1 MRRFI
6 MIPLLAAG
14 LALGACAQ
22 KSYPPSSGV
31 SSGASSAAPA
41 AGTALPPPDTAPAA
55 GGSDSAGGSGDGWVS
70 TYPYGTATGGTA
82 TGGTASEA
90 TGSTVSPGGETPTA
104 ATVEQDDS
112 GGTVSVL
119 SSQDDQGSVQ
129 SNASGWQNPDVTP
142 EQHQADI
149 EGCYRYAW
157 SQVERDMRVEQ
168 DVGAAR
174 TDGDDGLGFTALTT
188 RMNLFDHRN
197 RRTELIND
205 CMEGKGYIQG

>member
-6 MIPLLAAG
+6 VIPLLAAG

-22 KSYPPSSGV
+22 KSYPPA
-31 SSGASSAAPA
+31 SGASSAAPA

-55 GGSDSAGGSGDGWVS
+55 GGSSAGGATDGWVS
-70 TYPYGTATGGTA
+70 TYPYGD
-82 TGGTASEA
+82 ASEA
-90 TGSTVSPGGETPTA
+90 TGATASPGGETPTA
-104 ATVEQDDS
+104 ATVDQGESQ
-112 GGTVSVL
+112 GTVSVL
-119 SSQDDQGSVQ
+119 SSQEYEGSVQ
-129 SNASGWQNPDVTP
+129 PHASGWQNPSVTP

-174 TDGDDGLGFTALTT
+174 SDGDDGLGFTALTT
-188 RMNLFDHRN
+188 RMNLYDHRN

>member
-22 KSYPPSSGV
+22 KAYPPVSGTSSV
-31 SSGASSAAPA
+31 SPA
-41 AGTALPPPDTAPAA
+41 TGTALPPPDVAPAA
-55 GGSDSAGGSGDGWVS
+55 GTSSTGASNDGWVS
-70 TYPYGTATGGTA
+70 TYPYGTA
-82 TGGTASEA
+82 SESSGSGA

-104 ATVEQDDS
+104 ATASE
-112 GGTVSVL
+112 GGTVTVL
-119 SSQDDQGSVQ
+119 SSEDEQGSVQ

-197 RRTELIND
+197 RRTALIND
-205 CMEGKGYIQG
+205 CMESKGYIQG